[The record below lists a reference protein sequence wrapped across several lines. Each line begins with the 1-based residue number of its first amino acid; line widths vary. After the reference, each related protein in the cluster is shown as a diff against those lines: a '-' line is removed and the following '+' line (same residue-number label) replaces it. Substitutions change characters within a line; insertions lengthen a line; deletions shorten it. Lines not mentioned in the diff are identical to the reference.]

1 MYKILINLRKI
12 LEFKIKFNIIFFFFF
27 LKLYDKINATN
38 LKPQRFNY
46 DLFLKSNEVS

>member
-12 LEFKIKFNIIFFFFF
+12 LEFKIKFNIIFF